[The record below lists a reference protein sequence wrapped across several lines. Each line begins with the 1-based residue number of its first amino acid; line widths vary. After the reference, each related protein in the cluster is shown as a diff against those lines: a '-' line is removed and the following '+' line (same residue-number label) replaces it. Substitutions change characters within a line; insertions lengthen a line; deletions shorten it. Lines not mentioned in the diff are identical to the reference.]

1 MRELII
7 FIVLLVPVLVV
18 YLWWKLFNTP
28 KGERYLKMRM
38 QGPFV
43 PAGDDET
50 QKETERNSGAP
61 KI

>member
-7 FIVLLVPVLVV
+7 FIVLLVPVLAV

-28 KGERYLKMRM
+28 NGERYLKMRM

-43 PAGDDET
+43 PAGDDA
-50 QKETERNSGAP
+50 QKDIDRNSGAP